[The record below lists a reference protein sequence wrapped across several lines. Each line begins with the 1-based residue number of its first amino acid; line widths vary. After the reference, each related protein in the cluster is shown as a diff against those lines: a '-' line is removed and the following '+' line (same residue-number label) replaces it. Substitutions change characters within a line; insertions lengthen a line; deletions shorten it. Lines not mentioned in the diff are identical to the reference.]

1 MQSRSLQW
9 EILDKRYVYKAPPW
23 IEVSVQQVRLPDGQI
38 IDDYHQIQLPEYVV
52 VFAQT
57 SAGDVIIER
66 AYKHGAGKVCLSMPA
81 GLIEAGETPLET
93 AQRELLEETGHVA
106 DEWRSLGSFVQHGNY
121 GCGKAHL
128 FAAKSARRVAQP
140 DSGDLG
146 ETEILL
152 LKPEEIVNAFKTD
165 QVALLG
171 IATAFAL
178 ATNPLFGCE

>member
-1 MQSRSLQW
+1 MQNRATHW
-9 EILDKRYVYKAPPW
+9 EILDERYVYKAPPW
-23 IEVSVQQVRLPDGQI
+23 IQVSVQQVRLPDGQI

-57 SAGDVIIER
+57 SAGDVIVER
-66 AYKHGAGKVCLSMPA
+66 AYKHGAGKVCLNLPA

-93 AQRELLEETGHVA
+93 AQRELLEETGYVS
-106 DEWRSLGSFVQHGNY
+106 DEWRPLGSFVQHGNY

-128 FAAKSARRVAQP
+128 FAAKSARRVAQA

-146 ETEILL
+146 EAEILL
-152 LKPEEIVNAFKTD
+152 LRPAEIVNAFKTG

-178 ATNPLFGCE
+178 ATNPLFSSE